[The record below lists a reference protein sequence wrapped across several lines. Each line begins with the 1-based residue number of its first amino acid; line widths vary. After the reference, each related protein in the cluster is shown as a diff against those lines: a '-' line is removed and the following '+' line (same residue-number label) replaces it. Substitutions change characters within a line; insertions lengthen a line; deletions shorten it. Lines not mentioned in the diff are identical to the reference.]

1 MASNWVT
8 IRYVML
14 EFQPSRT
21 ALATAYLRAAHQLL
35 DAPPRVLE
43 DPLALALLGAGAPAR
58 IRAEESRYRSPGAQ
72 QLRAHVVLRTR
83 YAEDRLAEAVQ
94 RGVGQYVILGAGLDT
109 FALRQPAWAASL
121 RIVEIDH
128 PNTQGY
134 KRELLARARIAVP
147 ANTSFA
153 AIDFERESLLEG
165 LVRHGVLPQ
174 QKTFFSWLGV
184 TMYLAEASIDSALQS
199 MGAFAAGSELVL
211 TFLEPRGERPG
222 PAAPSAS
229 PLAGLAAAVG
239 EPFLSY
245 LCADSVAAK
254 LRQAGFARVQFLA
267 PEEARALYFSP
278 QSPDFPPPARTGLA
292 HAIR

>member
-1 MASNWVT
+1 
-8 IRYVML
+8 ML
-14 EFQPSRT
+14 EFQPSHT

-43 DPLALALLGAGAPAR
+43 DPLALALLGADAAAR
-58 IRAEESRYRSPGAQ
+58 IRAEEARYRSPGAQ
-72 QLRAHVVLRTR
+72 QLRARVVLRAR
-83 YAEDRLAEAVQ
+83 YAEDRLADAVR
-94 RGVGQYVILGAGLDT
+94 RGIVQYVVLGAGLDT

-165 LVRHGVLPQ
+165 LARHGVLRE

-184 TMYLAEASIDSALQS
+184 TMYLAEAAIDSALQS

-211 TFLEPRGERPG
+211 TFLEPRDRGPGE
-222 PAAPSAS
+222 AASPPS
-229 PLAGLAAAVG
+229 PLAGRVAAAG

-245 LCADSVAAK
+245 LSADNIAAK

-278 QSPDFPPPARTGLA
+278 QSPDLLPPARTGLA